1 MWSVRTHHEWQ
12 RQTAEGELFD
22 VGLGDGAAGIDLV
35 AGIILTAIEKWLI
48 YNSLSELQTLGW
60 ITLSKAGY
68 TALSSVN
75 HP

>member
-1 MWSVRTHHEWQ
+1 MWGVRTHHEWQ
-12 RQTAEGELFD
+12 RQAAEGELFD
-22 VGLGDGAAGIDLV
+22 VGLGDGAAGVDLV
-35 AGIILTAIEKWLI
+35 AGIILTAKKKWLI
-48 YNSLSELQTLGW
+48 YNNLSELQTYW